1 MLSESPYIALT
12 YTEYNGKKLD
22 KEIRMHPATVVA
34 NEVIVNSQFTARLA
48 QDGKGAILT
57 HRDADGKTR
66 SWKVELV
73 LDGGQSA
80 GLDSQKADAIAQLFN
95 ECKPLQD
102 SLLGKRASEGP
113 LIINTQKS
121 SDDSIRWQWST
132 KPLDGNL
139 PAWTSFEVSAKSQ
152 EIFTKLFTNVDAS
165 RPEASRTSAR
175 GLSAAT
181 ELPSYTID
189 PKGIPNLGNTC
200 FMNAALQGLLRMP
213 GIGEYLKR
221 EDLELAKGS
230 DARRLQTAL
239 TSLFDEFEKEKPN
252 SETIKQAATTIRTL
266 PSIANPS
273 SPYGKYV
280 FTPEQQHDSFEFLQR
295 IKAMLK
301 LDEAP
306 EYCIQNRKLGLTTAQ
321 ATLPGSSEAEGAY
334 VTINTATSYGFIC
347 LELQP
352 GSTFDQTVDIDM
364 RHLFLQNMSPRLVP
378 QSQEAEAHQPQ
389 LTHPDSKALK
399 QLSFVLPRF
408 GTDARKHKGAVTSI
422 FSKNLELSINQGN
435 GTFRSLDFQAQSVI
449 CHIDGDTRHSG
460 HYVTIV
466 RESEGFKEISDNK
479 SRILTLQQAEE
490 MVSRNGYIVNYNR
503 LVSSSE

>member
-1 MLSESPYIALT
+1 M
-12 YTEYNGKKLD
+12 
-22 KEIRMHPATVVA
+22 ATLVA
-34 NEVIVNSQFTARLA
+34 AAEPIVSSQFKAKLA
-48 QDGKGAILT
+48 QDGQSAILT
-57 HRDADGKTR
+57 HRYADGKTR
-66 SWKVELV
+66 SWRVEILGGERTMR
-73 LDGGQSA
+73 LDKDG
-80 GLDSQKADAIAQLFN
+80 ADAIAQLFN
-95 ECKPLQD
+95 ESKELQD
-102 SLLGKRASEGP
+102 PLLQRRGSKDP
-113 LIINTQKS
+113 LIISTQKS
-121 SDDSIRWQWST
+121 PDASIGWQWSIPT
-132 KPLDGNL
+132 SDGKS
-139 PAWTSFEVSAKSQ
+139 PTWSTFEADVKSQ
-152 EIFTKLFTNVDAS
+152 DIFTKLFVNVGTHH
-165 RPEASRTSAR
+165 PEASQKSAHEP
-175 GLSAAT
+175 SAAT
-181 ELPSYTID
+181 ALPSYRTD
-189 PKGIPNLGNTC
+189 LKGIPNLGNTC

-213 GIGEYLKR
+213 QIREYLTK
-221 EDLELAKGS
+221 DLGLAEGS
-230 DARRLQTAL
+230 DEQQLQISLKA
-239 TSLFDEFEKEKPN
+239 LFDQFRSEAPN
-252 SETIKQAATTIRTL
+252 SGTILEAATTIRNL
-266 PSIANPS
+266 PSIATKS
-273 SPYGKYV
+273 SSADPKYV